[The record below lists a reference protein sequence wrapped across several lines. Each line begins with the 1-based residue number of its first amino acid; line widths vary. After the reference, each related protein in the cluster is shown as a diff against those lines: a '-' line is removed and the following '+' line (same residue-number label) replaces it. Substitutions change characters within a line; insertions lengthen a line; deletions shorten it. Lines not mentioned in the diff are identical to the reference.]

1 MWDTMSNHAVT
12 RINRLHLRLPVVIA
26 PEATIGMAA
35 RVMRVNGVSALVVGH
50 ASEPVALVTE
60 RDLAAAMAD
69 ARPVD
74 DQVATVA
81 SAAPLTVSPD
91 DTVIDAVNL
100 MLREHVR
107 HLIVTRDQ
115 RLVAVVSM
123 RDLLAALVAPDEPAF
138 ISVHVNRVVIDPP
151 ELWLG

>member
-1 MWDTMSNHAVT
+1 MANHALT
-12 RINRLHLRLPVVIA
+12 RIGRLRLRVPVVIA
-26 PEATIGMAA
+26 PEATLGMAA
-35 RVMRVNGVSALVVGH
+35 RIMRVNGVSALGVGH

-69 ARPVD
+69 ARPLD
-74 DQVATVA
+74 DPVATVA

-91 DTVIDAVNL
+91 DMIIDAVDL

-107 HLIVTRDQ
+107 HLIVTRDH
-115 RLVAVVSM
+115 RLVGVVSM
-123 RDLLAALVAPDEPAF
+123 RDLLAALVAPDPAAF
-138 ISVHVNRVVIDPP
+138 ISVSLGRTVLEPP

>member
-1 MWDTMSNHAVT
+1 MTDTMSNHAVT
-12 RINRLHLRLPVVIA
+12 RIDRLHLRVPVVIA
-26 PEATIGMAA
+26 PEATLGMAA
-35 RVMRVNGVSALVVGH
+35 RVMRVNDVSALVVGH

-69 ARPVD
+69 ERPLD

-91 DTVIDAVNL
+91 DMIIDAVNL

-107 HLIVTRDQ
+107 HLIVTRNH
-115 RLVAVVSM
+115 RLVGVVSM
-123 RDLLAALVAPDEPAF
+123 RDLLAALVAPDPPGF
-138 ISVHVNRVVIDPP
+138 ISIHLGRIVVDPP